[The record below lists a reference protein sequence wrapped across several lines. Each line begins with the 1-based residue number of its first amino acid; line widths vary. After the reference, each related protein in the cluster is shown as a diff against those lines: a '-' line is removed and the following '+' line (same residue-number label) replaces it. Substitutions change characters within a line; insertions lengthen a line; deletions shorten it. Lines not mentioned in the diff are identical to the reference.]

1 MTTTAILPPLVSADW
16 NWRTRAACRGDHVD
30 RYFNDEGERGPT
42 KRARDASAKAVCAT
56 CPVRAVCLNWA
67 LTVGEAYGVWGGTTP
82 SERADLSK
90 AAVIPISARAAEP
103 ALTGSLSA
111 SRVVA

>member
-1 MTTTAILPPLVSADW
+1 M
-16 NWRTRAACRGDHVD
+16 RAACRGDHVD

-42 KRARDASAKAVCAT
+42 KRARDESAKAVCAG
-56 CPVRAVCLNWA
+56 CPVKAVCLNWA

-82 SERADLSK
+82 SERDSLTK
-90 AAVIPISARAAEP
+90 AAVIPLPARTKEP
-103 ALTGSLSA
+103 ALARATTV